1 MSNEEQEERDAME
14 VIILM
19 CFRWLL
25 PDKTILYGEE
35 IVEFLILAG
44 GLQKEPVWNGFQT
57 ISARWHVISHW
68 YEISDYVHVSIF
80 DFYHVAELHY

>member
-44 GLQKEPVWNGFQT
+44 GLQKEKMLFETRLLDEVCT
-57 ISARWHVISHW
+57 M
-68 YEISDYVHVSIF
+68 
-80 DFYHVAELHY
+80 

>member
-1 MSNEEQEERDAME
+1 MSNEEQEEIDAME

-44 GLQKEPVWNGFQT
+44 GLQKEKMLFETRLLDEVCT
-57 ISARWHVISHW
+57 M
-68 YEISDYVHVSIF
+68 
-80 DFYHVAELHY
+80 